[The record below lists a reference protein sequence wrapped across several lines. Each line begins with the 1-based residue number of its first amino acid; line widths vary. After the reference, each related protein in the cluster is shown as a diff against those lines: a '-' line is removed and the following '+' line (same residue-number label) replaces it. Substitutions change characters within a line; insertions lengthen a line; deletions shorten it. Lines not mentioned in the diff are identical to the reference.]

1 VLVGLFVLATL
12 AVKGPINGCEPV
24 GSGPTATQ
32 WLERAEAAVGLP
44 RIAGKVLAFQANDI
58 SILTNQSDR
67 MYPPFIH
74 TSNDTEWWFEPA
86 TGAERG
92 GPAGRAAKSGFL
104 HTGKATWQ
112 VRDTTLIPIPAAHAF
127 LKAGRDLNPLAMLV
141 DWRAAPG
148 LRVEGRCIYREYP
161 RTVLTRA
168 DGSRLFLDTKSAI
181 PVKLER
187 TEPHYLWG
195 QVKVEY
201 VYATW
206 WAAGPVILPVATTR
220 LVDGQEE
227 VTRALTLG
235 PSTARVTDSA
245 PFMRV
250 PSDAPDMSTA
260 EQPMLTLGK
269 LDTMR
274 LGANAF
280 LMLNRAYRGG
290 LLLARDTVWVLDAT
304 QGEDRARADS
314 AWIAKLFPGKHAVA
328 VVVTDLA
335 WPHISGVRFWV
346 ARGATIV
353 THPMSREFL
362 QRVVDRRWTLKPDA
376 LEQTKPRATI
386 RFRFVS
392 DSLVAGG
399 GAIRLYPIDGVGSEG
414 ALMAWLP
421 DTKFLWAGDYLQDN
435 TEPTQYATEV
445 WTATRRA
452 GIMPERVAAQHLD
465 LTPWKTIADL
475 GARLAPGA
483 KP

>member
-1 VLVGLFVLATL
+1 
-12 AVKGPINGCEPV
+12 
-24 GSGPTATQ
+24 
-32 WLERAEAAVGLP
+32 
-44 RIAGKVLAFQANDI
+44 
-58 SILTNQSDR
+58 
-67 MYPPFIH
+67 
-74 TSNDTEWWFEPA
+74 
-86 TGAERG
+86 
-92 GPAGRAAKSGFL
+92 
-104 HTGKATWQ
+104 
-112 VRDTTLIPIPAAHAF
+112 
-127 LKAGRDLNPLAMLV
+127 
-141 DWRAAPG
+141 
-148 LRVEGRCIYREYP
+148 
-161 RTVLTRA
+161 
-168 DGSRLFLDTKSAI
+168 
-181 PVKLER
+181 
-187 TEPHYLWG
+187 
-195 QVKVEY
+195 
-201 VYATW
+201 
-206 WAAGPVILPVATTR
+206 
-220 LVDGQEE
+220 
-227 VTRALTLG
+227 
-235 PSTARVTDSA
+235 
-245 PFMRV
+245 
-250 PSDAPDMSTA
+250 
-260 EQPMLTLGK
+260 MLTLGK